1 LNRDLDL
8 IIKTQKGPVA
18 PAILDGACWD
28 TERKGTPGKFTFKC
42 IFDELNQF
50 EEGDLV
56 TVKYKNE
63 EVFYGFV
70 FTISRDRDKILSVT
84 AYDQLRYLKNKDIFY
99 YKNRKASDVLKMI
112 CNKFRLSYGE
122 IEDTQYVIGERL
134 EDNVA
139 LFDVILTALNLT
151 LQNTERLYVIYD
163 DFGKI
168 TLKDVESLKLNE
180 GIFIDETISE
190 NFSYSSTIDK
200 TYNKIKL
207 TRENKEKGVREIFL
221 SPNTEAEI
229 KNHTYEKWG
238 ILQYYD
244 RVDEKENPQVKA
256 DSLLKLYNRKFK
268 SLSIKNVFGNVK
280 VRAGVSIVV
289 KLDLGDIKVSNYMLV
304 ESVKHT
310 FNKDE
315 HFMDLKLRGA
325 DIE

>member
-1 LNRDLDL
+1 MRS
-8 IIKTQKGPVA
+8 
-18 PAILDGACWD
+18 C
-28 TERKGTPGKFTFKC
+28 
-42 IFDELNQF
+42 
-50 EEGDLV
+50 
-56 TVKYKNE
+56 
-63 EVFYGFV
+63 
-70 FTISRDRDKILSVT
+70 
-84 AYDQLRYLKNKDIFY
+84 
-99 YKNRKASDVLKMI
+99 
-112 CNKFRLSYGE
+112 
-122 IEDTQYVIGERL
+122 
-134 EDNVA
+134 
-139 LFDVILTALNLT
+139 
-151 LQNTERLYVIYD
+151 
-163 DFGKI
+163 
-168 TLKDVESLKLNE
+168 
-180 GIFIDETISE
+180 
-190 NFSYSSTIDK
+190 SSIDK

-207 TRENKEKGVREIFL
+207 TRENKEKGVRDIYF

-244 RVDEKENPQVKA
+244 TVDEKENPQVKA

>member
-1 LNRDLDL
+1 MIADDFKLN
-8 IIKTQKGPVA
+8 
-18 PAILDGACWD
+18 C
-28 TERKGTPGKFTFKC
+28 
-42 IFDELNQF
+42 
-50 EEGDLV
+50 
-56 TVKYKNE
+56 
-63 EVFYGFV
+63 
-70 FTISRDRDKILSVT
+70 
-84 AYDQLRYLKNKDIFY
+84 
-99 YKNRKASDVLKMI
+99 
-112 CNKFRLSYGE
+112 GE
-122 IEDTQYVIGERL
+122 IEDTKYVIRERL

-151 LQNTERLYVIYD
+151 LQNTKRLYVIYD

-190 NFSYSSTIDK
+190 NFSYSSSIDK

-207 TRENKEKGVREIFL
+207 SRENREKGVRDLYF

-229 KNHTYEKWG
+229 KNHTYGKWG

-244 RVDEKENPQVKA
+244 TVDEKENPQVKA